1 MVASGLA
8 MNKVRYQ
15 RRITQWAHG
24 VTAISD
30 LDVKVGGW
38 VPSLKIQEQLALGD
52 ARSVQRAIKASCYRS
67 HQAGARAFLG
77 VVILAVGCKQALVAC
92 GSRDRV
98 RVVEKIFDQD
108 KVVQFVVPA
117 MVRADDA

>member
-1 MVASGLA
+1 MVASGLG

-15 RRITQWAHG
+15 RQITQWAHG

-38 VPSLKIQEQLALGD
+38 VPSLKIQEQLALGG
-52 ARSVQRAIKASCYRS
+52 ARSAQRAIEGSCYRS
-67 HQAGARAFLG
+67 HRAGARAFLG
-77 VVILAVGCKQALVAC
+77 VVISDVGCKQAFVAC